1 MSFLRTHRRLALTLG
16 ALAVVVLAGAL
27 AVFKPWLL
35 FIDTEV
41 NDEVPVAVAP
51 ARPAGQ
57 DGSSA
62 ATGEATGGSAGEAA
76 RGSATDGAPTADS
89 TEGAEAAT
97 PQAQEQPTQEQQ
109 TPSGPVLVSSGDFIS
124 HEHETSGTASIVR
137 HPDGSYQ
144 LVLENLETSNG
155 PDVRVWLSAGPVVE
169 GRAGWF
175 TAGDY
180 DHLDV
185 APIKGNLG
193 NQVYDLPAD
202 FDPSTWPTVDLWCE
216 DFSVSFGAAALTPA
230 A

>member
-1 MSFLRTHRRLALTLG
+1 MSFLRTHRRAALTLG
-16 ALAVVVLAGAL
+16 ALAVVALAGAL

-41 NDEVPVAVAP
+41 NDEIPVAVAP

-57 DGSSA
+57 DGSGA
-62 ATGEATGGSAGEAA
+62 TTGEAAGGSAA
-76 RGSATDGAPTADS
+76 DDAPTADS
-89 TEGAEAAT
+89 TEGAEAGT
-97 PQAQEQPTQEQQ
+97 SQAQEQPTQEQQ
-109 TPSGPVLVSSGDFIS
+109 PPSGPVLVSSGDFIS

-155 PDVRVWLSAGPVVE
+155 PDVRVWLSAGPVME

-175 TAGDY
+175 TAGDHEHI
-180 DHLDV
+180 DI
-185 APIKGNLG
+185 APLKGNRG

-202 FDPSTWPTVDLWCE
+202 FDPSSWPTVDLWCD

-230 A
+230 G